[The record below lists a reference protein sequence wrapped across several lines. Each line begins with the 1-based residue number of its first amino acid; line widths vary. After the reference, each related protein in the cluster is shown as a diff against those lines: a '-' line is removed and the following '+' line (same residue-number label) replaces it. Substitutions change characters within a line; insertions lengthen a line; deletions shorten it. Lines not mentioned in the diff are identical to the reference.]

1 MGFIKE
7 PEGVDFIIRSK
18 PLSDKERS
26 AISEF
31 IINYKAKNTAPKTSK
46 LKRAT
51 VITKTAK

>member
-7 PEGVDFIIRSK
+7 P
-18 PLSDKERS
+18 ERS